1 MSLPSHTPE
10 IALAVGLVLAGSYL
24 AADLVSRLAGVAFGR
39 LLPSAAAGPLQG
51 GSGTAPARIVRGT
64 VFLLL
69 TSVLILPALK
79 LAGLRVAVGRDPA
92 AVVEWALESGVRIV
106 LIAMVAW
113 LVVRAGTLATTRFEQ
128 EMSRGPGPDGIERA
142 KRAGTL
148 ASLVRKTVSVA
159 VTAVAA
165 LMILRELRIDIMPV
179 LTGAGILGL
188 AVGFGAQ
195 TLVRD
200 VISGF
205 FLILEDQVRVGDVA
219 KVNGQGG
226 LVEAIT
232 LRTIVLRD
240 YDGTVYVFPNGEIR
254 TLANLTKDFAYHV
267 IDVGIAY
274 DEDPDRAIAA
284 LAEIGAELRRDPR
297 IAPHILGDL
306 EIAGVDAFAPS
317 QVMIKARIKTVPLK
331 QWEVGRELRRR
342 IQKAFTERGL
352 TIPVPQ
358 LDLHVRSMPEGA
370 APAPAAREGV

>member
-1 MSLPSHTPE
+1 MPLPSHSPE
-10 IALAVGLVLAGSYL
+10 VALAVALVLAGSYL
-24 AADLVSRLAGVAFGR
+24 VADLVSRLAGVAFGR
-39 LLPSAAAGPLQG
+39 LLSPTAATPPHGRFVTGP
-51 GSGTAPARIVRGT
+51 VRAVRTT
-64 VFLLL
+64 VSVLL
-69 TSVLILPALK
+69 TAVLILPALK
-79 LAGLRVAVGRDPA
+79 LAGLRVGVGRNPE
-92 AVVEWALESGVRIV
+92 AVVEWLLDSGVRIV
-106 LIAMVAW
+106 LIALVAS
-113 LVVRAGTLATTRFEQ
+113 LVVRAGTLATARFEQ
-128 EMSRGPGPDGIERA
+128 EMSGGAGHDGLERA
-142 KRAGTL
+142 KRASTL
-148 ASLVRKTVSVA
+148 ASLVRKTVTAA
-159 VTAVAA
+159 VTAIAA
-165 LMILRELRIDIMPV
+165 LMILRELRIDIVPV

-267 IDVGIAY
+267 LDVGIAY

-284 LAEIGAELRRDPR
+284 LGEIGAELRRDPQY
-297 IAPHILGDL
+297 APHILGDL

-317 QVMIKARIKTVPLK
+317 QVLIKARIKTVPLK

-342 IQKAFTERGL
+342 IQKTFTARGL
-352 TIPVPQ
+352 TIPAPQ
-358 LDLHVRSMPEGA
+358 LDLHVRSMPER
-370 APAPAAREGV
+370 PAPDGPARQDA